1 MKKLKSFLVLAMAMV
16 YIPCLL
22 SMTSCSDKKKDDNP
36 KTNKKNVVGFY
47 KGNLSGE
54 NGYMEF
60 RENGECEIFEC
71 EEATFS
77 REYKMVQ
84 AKRDSL
90 SHILAYSD
98 DKPSDIDNLIK
109 EAENSLK
116 QIEESG
122 KHMTESKIV
131 SYSTMKYD
139 TKGDT
144 ILLTSIE
151 SDVTYRFLFTVTNDS
166 LNISFPVD
174 NNPNTISLKKVE
186 KPKELK

>member
-22 SMTSCSDKKKDDNP
+22 SMTSCSNNKKDDNP
-36 KTNKKNVVGFY
+36 KTKKKNIVGFY

-71 EEATFS
+71 EESTYS
-77 REYKMVQ
+77 REYKMAQ

-90 SHILAYSD
+90 SHTLAYSD
-98 DKPSDIDNLIK
+98 GKPSDIDNLIK

-131 SYSTMKYD
+131 SHSTMKYD

-151 SDVTYRFLFTVTNDS
+151 SDATYRFLFTVTNDS
-166 LNISFPVD
+166 LNISLPMD